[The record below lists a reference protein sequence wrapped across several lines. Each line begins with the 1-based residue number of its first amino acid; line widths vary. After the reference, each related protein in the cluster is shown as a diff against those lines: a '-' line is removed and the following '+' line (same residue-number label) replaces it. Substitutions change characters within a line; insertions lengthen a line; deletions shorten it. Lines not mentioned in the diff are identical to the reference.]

1 MPWHPVPR
9 ELEHVGVADQVRLD
23 IGIGILET
31 VANPGLRSE
40 MDDRIDFNAVG
51 EPLQLVVVGKVD
63 PLEPEAIVELA
74 GKIGEPRSL
83 ESGIIIIVEV
93 VDPDH
98 LVSALEKGA
107 RSRSANEPSSPRHQN
122 SHCRC
127 HRGCFEEPKGPRAKL
142 VTHSWTFAI
151 DRGGTFT
158 DVVARSSDGRLRVE
172 KLLSE
177 NPGHYEDA
185 ALEAIRRVLAEEGGA
200 LEDVRMGTTVA
211 TNALLERKGER
222 LALAIT
228 RGFGDALRI
237 GYQARPEIFARNIV
251 LPAMLYEKVVEI
263 DERVSVEGEIL
274 VPLDEVAARTSLR
287 QVREE
292 GVEVLAI
299 VLMHGWRHIEH
310 EVRLAKIACELG
322 FSQISVSHEVAPLIK
337 LVGRGDT
344 TVVDAYLSPVLQRY
358 VDVIARGLAPTT
370 ALHFMQSNGG
380 LAEARSFRGKDAILS
395 GPAGGV
401 VGMVAASASHSDDK
415 LIGFDMGGTSTDV
428 SHYAGR
434 FELAD
439 ESVVAGVR
447 VRAPMMQI
455 HTVAAGGGS
464 ICSFDGMRFRVGPQ
478 SAGAN
483 PGPACYRNGGP
494 LTVTDCNLYLGR
506 IDPDRFPAVFGPNG
520 DQPLDPDASR
530 ERLEEIAHQLGWA
543 KKLDEIAR
551 GFLDIAVDN
560 MAAAIRKIS
569 IARGHD
575 VSRYTLACF
584 GGAGGQHACRVAD
597 ALGMERIL
605 IHPLAGVLSA
615 FGIGIADVKAIRDA
629 SVLTPLGE
637 DISGALA
644 ELELRAREALLEQ
657 GVHHLQ
663 IKLERR
669 ARLRIRGSDTS
680 LEIPLA
686 SAEEMGAEFAKLHR
700 MRFGYVEEEAEVIV
714 DALVV
719 EAIARTKVS
728 ALLRAP
734 VEHGIVEGP
743 ALIFESTSTIV
754 VEEGWRAERA
764 PDGCL
769 ELTRAVPLQRAK
781 AVGTE
786 VDPVQLEIF
795 NNLFMA
801 IAEEMGV
808 ALQSTATSVN
818 IKERLDFSCAIFDCE
833 GALIANAPHIP
844 VHLGSMGESIRRIIE
859 TRANERDGRGIRRG
873 DAYVLNDPYRGG
885 THLPDITVIVPVFY
899 LDEPSPSAFVA
910 ARGHHA
916 DIGGIA
922 PGSMPPDSHTIGDEG
937 VLIDNQLLVD
947 EGHFR
952 EAEIRSLLGSGKWP
966 ARNPDRNMSDLKAQ
980 LAACTRGAEVL
991 AATARDYGVDVVAAY
1006 MAHVLANAE
1015 ESVRRLLGRLD
1026 DGEFDYEMDNGA
1038 HVTVRIR
1045 IDKENRSATFD
1056 FAGTSDQLPDNFN
1069 APFSIVRA
1077 ASLYVVRTLVDDAI
1091 PMNDG
1096 CLRPIRLVVPD
1107 RSMLNPA
1114 YPAAV
1119 VAGNVET
1126 SQVVTDAL
1134 FAATGKLAPSQG
1146 TMNNFTFG
1154 NDRYQ
1159 YYETI
1164 AGGSGAGPDHDGTSA
1179 VQTHMTNSRL
1189 TDPEILETR
1198 LPVRLDQF
1206 AIRRGSGGAGA
1217 HRGGDGVVR
1226 AITFLET
1233 MRANILADRRRVPP
1247 RGIEGGGDAQPGRNW
1262 VERTDGSIEILSATA
1277 AADVRPGDRF
1287 IIETPGGGG
1296 FGRKVP

>member
-1 MPWHPVPR
+1 V
-9 ELEHVGVADQVRLD
+9 E
-23 IGIGILET
+23 
-31 VANPGLRSE
+31 RSW
-40 MDDRIDFNAVG
+40 A
-51 EPLQLVVVGKVD
+51 
-63 PLEPEAIVELA
+63 
-74 GKIGEPRSL
+74 
-83 ESGIIIIVEV
+83 
-93 VDPDH
+93 
-98 LVSALEKGA
+98 
-107 RSRSANEPSSPRHQN
+107 
-122 SHCRC
+122 
-127 HRGCFEEPKGPRAKL
+127 
-142 VTHSWTFAI
+142 FAI

-158 DVVARSSDGRLRVE
+158 DVIARASDGARRVE

-177 NPGHYEDA
+177 NPGQYEDA
-185 ALEAIRRVLAEEGGA
+185 ALEAIRRVIADEGGTVS
-200 LEDVRMGTTVA
+200 EVRMGTTVA

-222 LALAIT
+222 VALAIT

-237 GYQARPEIFARNIV
+237 GYQARPEIFARHIV
-251 LPAMLYEKVVEI
+251 LPSMLYEQVVEI
-263 DERVSVEGEIL
+263 EERVGVGGEIL
-274 VPLDEVAARTSLR
+274 VALDESSAEAALQEIRGA
-287 QVREE
+287 
-292 GVEVLAI
+292 GVDALAI
-299 VLMHGWRHIEH
+299 VLMHGWIHTAH
-310 EVRLAKIACELG
+310 EARLAEMARALG
-322 FSQISVSHEVAPLIK
+322 FRQISVSHEVAPLIK

-344 TVVDAYLSPVLQRY
+344 TVVDAYLSPVLRQY
-358 VDVIARGLAPTT
+358 VDRVAAGLPGATD
-370 ALHFMQSNGG
+370 LHFMQSNGG
-380 LAEARSFRGKDAILS
+380 LAEATAFRGKDAILS

-401 VGMVAASASHSDDK
+401 VGMVASSEPHGADR

-428 SHYAGR
+428 SHYSGQ

-447 VRAPMMQI
+447 IRAPMMQI

-464 ICSFDGMRFRVGPQ
+464 ICRFDGMRFRVGPE
-478 SAGAN
+478 SAGAS

-494 LTVTDCNLYLGR
+494 LTVTDCNLFLGR
-506 IDPDRFPAVFGPNG
+506 IDPAHFPAVFGPNA
-520 DQPLDPDASR
+520 DERLDPEASLA
-530 ERLEEIAHQLGWA
+530 RLQEIAEQVGSKDLRQ
-543 KKLDEIAR
+543 IAE
-551 GFLDIAVDN
+551 GFLEIAVDN

-584 GGAGGQHACRVAD
+584 GGAGGQHACAVAD

-615 FGIGIADVKAIRDA
+615 FGIGIADVKAIRET
-629 SVLTPLGE
+629 SWLRPLGE
-637 DISGALA
+637 DFSDTLA
-644 ELELRAREALLEQ
+644 ELEQRARAALIAQ
-657 GVHHLQ
+657 DVHA
-663 IKLERR
+663 ERIELVQR
-669 ARLRIRGSDTS
+669 ARLRTTGSDTT
-680 LEIPLA
+680 LDIAIA
-686 SAEEMGAEFAKLHR
+686 SAPDMHAAFTELHKK
-700 MRFGYVEEEAEVIV
+700 RFGYVDEGAEVIV

-719 EAIARTKVS
+719 EAIGHTPPPAES
-728 ALLRAP
+728 ASEA
-734 VEHGIVEGP
+734 VAAGEVIDGP
-743 ALIFESTSTIV
+743 ALIFDPSSTTFV
-754 VEEGWRAERA
+754 APGWRADRA
-764 PDGCL
+764 SDGTL
-769 ELTRAVPLQRAK
+769 ILNRAVPLDREK
-781 AVGTE
+781 AIGTD
-786 VDPVQLEIF
+786 VDPVRLEIF

-818 IKERLDFSCAIFDCE
+818 IKERLDFSCAIFDAD

-844 VHLGSMGESIRRIIE
+844 VHLGSMGESIRTIIDARGE
-859 TRANERDGRGIRRG
+859 GRDGRGIRRG

-899 LDEPSPSAFVA
+899 GEEAEPSAFVA

-922 PGSMPPDSHTIGDEG
+922 PGSMPPDSRSIVQEG
-937 VLIDNQLLVD
+937 VLIDNELLVD

-952 EAEIRSLLGSGKWP
+952 EIEMRSLLGSGEWP
-966 ARNPDRNMSDLKAQ
+966 ARNPDRNLSDLKAQ
-980 LAACTRGAEVL
+980 LAACVRGAEVL
-991 AATARDYGVDVVAAY
+991 AQTAREYGPEVVAAY
-1006 MAHVLANAE
+1006 MNHVLANAE

-1038 HVTVRIR
+1038 HVRVKITV
-1045 IDKENRSATFD
+1045 DKASRSATFD
-1056 FAGTSDQLPDNFN
+1056 FTGTSDQLSDNFN

-1077 ASLYVVRTLVDDAI
+1077 ASLYVVRTLIDDAI

-1096 CLRPIRLVVPD
+1096 CLRPIKLVVPEG
-1107 RSMLNPA
+1107 SMLNPS

-1134 FAATGKLAPSQG
+1134 FAATGRLAPSQG

-1154 NDRYQ
+1154 NERHQ

-1206 AIRRGSGGAGA
+1206 AIRRGSGGPGA
-1217 HRGGDGVVR
+1217 RKGGDGVVR
-1226 AITFLET
+1226 SVTFLEP

-1247 RGIEGGGDAQPGRNW
+1247 RGIMGGADAQAGRNW
-1262 VERTDGSIEILSATA
+1262 VERTDGTVEMLTATESTNV
-1277 AADVRPGDRF
+1277 DVGDRF
-1287 IIETPGGGG
+1287 VIETPGGGG
-1296 FGRKVP
+1296 YGRAGE

>member
-1 MPWHPVPR
+1 V
-9 ELEHVGVADQVRLD
+9 E
-23 IGIGILET
+23 
-31 VANPGLRSE
+31 RSW
-40 MDDRIDFNAVG
+40 
-51 EPLQLVVVGKVD
+51 
-63 PLEPEAIVELA
+63 
-74 GKIGEPRSL
+74 S
-83 ESGIIIIVEV
+83 
-93 VDPDH
+93 
-98 LVSALEKGA
+98 
-107 RSRSANEPSSPRHQN
+107 
-122 SHCRC
+122 
-127 HRGCFEEPKGPRAKL
+127 
-142 VTHSWTFAI
+142 FAI

-158 DVVARSSDGRLRVE
+158 DVVARSSDGRMRVE

-177 NPGHYEDA
+177 DPNRYDDA
-185 ALEAIRRVLAEEGGA
+185 ALEGIRRVLAEEGGEVA
-200 LEDVRMGTTVA
+200 GVRMGTTVA

-222 LALAIT
+222 VALAIT

-251 LPAMLYEKVVEI
+251 LPSMLYERAVEI
-263 DERVSVEGEIL
+263 DERVSVDGDVL
-274 VPLDEVAARTSLR
+274 APLDEAAARASLE
-287 QVREE
+287 QVRRT
-292 GVEVLAI
+292 GIDALSI
-299 VLMHGWRHIEH
+299 VLIHGWRHTEH
-310 EVRLAKIACELG
+310 EARLAQIARQLG
-322 FSQISVSHEVAPLIK
+322 FTQVSVSHEVAPLIK
-337 LVGRGDT
+337 LIGRGDT
-344 TVVDAYLSPVLQRY
+344 TVVDAYLSPVLRRY
-358 VDVIARGLAPTT
+358 VDRVAAGLPEGTD
-370 ALHFMQSNGG
+370 LHFMQSNGG
-380 LAEARSFRGKDAILS
+380 LAEARAFRGKDAILS

-401 VGMVAASASHSDDK
+401 VGMVVASAPHEARH

-428 SHYAGR
+428 SHYAGA

-447 VRAPMMQI
+447 IRAPMMQI

-464 ICSFDGMRFRVGPQ
+464 ICRFDGMRFRVGPE

-494 LTVTDCNLYLGR
+494 LTVTDCNLFLGR
-506 IDPDRFPAVFGPNG
+506 IDPAQFPAVFGLNG
-520 DQPLDPDASR
+520 DQPLDADASR
-530 ERLEEIAHQLGWA
+530 ARLQEVADQLGGA
-543 KKLDEIAR
+543 KSLEKIAD

-575 VSRYTLACF
+575 VTRYTLACF

-615 FGIGIADVKAIRDA
+615 YGIGIAHVKAIRDA
-629 SVLTPLGE
+629 SVLKPLSE
-637 DISGALA
+637 DFSEALA
-644 ELELRAREALLEQ
+644 DLEQRARDALIEQ
-657 GVHHLQ
+657 GIHDAS
-663 IKLERR
+663 IKLNRR
-669 ARLRIRGSDTS
+669 ARLRMAGSDTT
-680 LEIPLA
+680 LEFVVGPA
-686 SAEEMGAEFAKLHR
+686 DQMRAEFADLHR
-700 MRFGYVEEEAEVIV
+700 RRFGYVDEGAEVIV

-719 EAIARTKVS
+719 EAVGKSSPERGGEPAAKRTVEGAHRPAASTVGPLHHPSPS
-728 ALLRAP
+728 ALDGPPPRSGEEL
-734 VEHGIVEGP
+734 IGP
-743 ALIFESTSTIV
+743 ALIFDPTSTIV
-754 VEEGWRAERA
+754 VEPGWRAERA
-764 PDGCL
+764 GDGTL
-769 ELTRAVPLQRAK
+769 VLTRAVPLDRAR
-781 AVGTE
+781 AIGTD

-818 IKERLDFSCAIFDCE
+818 IKERLDFSCAIFDAE

-844 VHLGSMGESIRRIIE
+844 VHLGSMGESIRRIID
-859 TRANERDGRGIRRG
+859 TRGQGRDGRGIRRG

-899 LDEPSPSAFVA
+899 GDEPEPSAFVA

-922 PGSMPPDSHTIGDEG
+922 PGSMPPDSRTIDEEG
-937 VLIDNQLLVD
+937 VLIDNELLVD

-952 EAEIRSLLGSGKWP
+952 EAEMRALLGSGKWP
-966 ARNPDRNMSDLKAQ
+966 ARNPDRNISDLKAQ

-991 AATARDYGVDVVAAY
+991 AQTARDYGPEVVAAY
-1006 MAHVLANAE
+1006 MHHVLANAE
-1015 ESVRRLLGRLD
+1015 ESVRRLLDRLE

-1038 HVTVRIR
+1038 HVRVRIT
-1045 IDKENRSATFD
+1045 IDKAARSATFD
-1056 FAGTSDQLPDNFN
+1056 FTGTSDQLPDNFN

-1077 ASLYVVRTLVDDAI
+1077 ASLYVVRTLIDDAI

-1096 CLRPIRLVVPD
+1096 CLRPIELVVAD
-1107 RSMLNPA
+1107 GSMLNPK

-1134 FAATGKLAPSQG
+1134 FAATGRLAPSQG

-1154 NDRYQ
+1154 SARHQ

-1198 LPVRLDQF
+1198 LPGRLDQF

-1217 HRGGDGVVR
+1217 HKGGDGVVR
-1226 AITFLET
+1226 AVTFLEP
-1233 MRANILADRRRVPP
+1233 MRANLLANRRRVSP
-1247 RGIEGGGDAQPGRNW
+1247 RVIAGGADAEPGRNW
-1262 VERTDGSIEILSATA
+1262 VERADGIVEMLSATA
-1277 AADVRPGDRF
+1277 SAEVQPGDRF
-1287 IIETPGGGG
+1287 VIETPGGGG
-1296 FGRKVP
+1296 FGRRVG